1 MTEYHR
7 LSDYVK
13 AHPEECPDGDHLIG
27 CPTCKTRLAPSMFYV
42 ASARRKFAA
51 TGKTRDTP
59 MGCRDCR
66 KAAASRYPRGIR
78 RREII
83 AEAKKD
89 GCVDCGLVNLE
100 YPQIF
105 EFDHVRPGKVL
116 PVSGWLNRG
125 TEKDLLDEIARCEVV
140 CANCHRIRTVTRPHA
155 GRGRD
160 LKRRT

>member
-1 MTEYHR
+1 MNTPCR
-7 LSDYVK
+7 RPRTASSV
-13 AHPEECPDGDHLIG
+13 
-27 CPTCKTRLAPSMFYV
+27 APS
-42 ASARRKFAA
+42 SS
-51 TGKTRDTP
+51 
-59 MGCRDCR
+59 DCR